1 MYKKMN
7 VLKNKN
13 ILLCVTG
20 SIAAYKACEILRLL
34 RKDDANVQVMMS
46 KSAEEFIGVA
56 TFAALSNNEVLTN
69 LFPDNPKGGMD
80 HVNLS
85 FELDAIIVAPAT
97 ANILCKA
104 ATGVADEIVS
114 TMLSI
119 SDVPILFAPAMN
131 FRMWQNEGTIKAIET
146 LKKQK
151 KYIINP
157 EKGQLASLHKGDG
170 RLADINTI
178 INNIRKIFDKN
189 LILEN
194 KKVLITA
201 GPTQEFIDPVRYL
214 SNHSSGKMGYAIAK
228 AAKEYGANVTLIS
241 GPVHIDTISGIKTI
255 NIKSAIDMKNEI
267 ENQFISTDFDFIF
280 MVAAVADFTPKQ
292 YSNNKIKSDSNIQN
306 IELKKTIDIMSEVI
320 SKSSAIKI
328 SFALETE
335 NGEKNAI
342 NKLKSKKSDY
352 IILNYANE
360 QGAGFDVDTNHIYL
374 YSKSGGCVE
383 FEKNTK
389 SRLAY
394 KIIEYIIN
402 NEK

>member
-1 MYKKMN
+1 MN
-7 VLKNKN
+7 ILKDKN

-34 RKDDANVQVMMS
+34 KKDGANVQVMMS

-69 LFPDNPKGGMD
+69 LFPDKPKGEMD

-85 FELDAIIVAPAT
+85 FEVDAIIVAPAT

-119 SDVPILFAPAMN
+119 ADVPILFAPAMN
-131 FRMWQNEGTIKAIET
+131 FRMWENEGTMNAIEI
-146 LKKQK
+146 LKKRKNLIVQ
-151 KYIINP
+151 P
-157 EKGQLASLHKGDG
+157 EKGQLASLHKGNG
-170 RLADINTI
+170 RLANINKI

-189 LILEN
+189 LILEDKN
-194 KKVLITA
+194 ILVTA

-214 SNHSSGKMGYAIAK
+214 SNRSSGKMGYAIAA
-228 AAKEYGANVTLIS
+228 AAKEYGGEVTLIS
-241 GPVHIDTISGIKTI
+241 GPVNIDTIPGIKTI
-255 NIKSAIDMKNEI
+255 DIKSALDMGNKI
-267 ENQFISTDFDFIF
+267 EQLIEKTDFDYIF
-280 MVAAVADFTPKQ
+280 MVAAVSDFTPSK
-292 YSNNKIKSDSNIQN
+292 YSSNKIKSTSNIQN
-306 IELKKTIDIMSEVI
+306 IKLKKTTDIMSEIV
-320 SKSSAIKI
+320 SKSSAMKI

-335 NGEKNAI
+335 DGEQNAMQ
-342 NKLKSKKSDY
+342 KLKSKKSDY

-360 QGAGFDVDTNHIYL
+360 PDAGFDVDTNHIYI
-374 YSKSGGCVE
+374 YSKSGKYTE
-383 FEKNTK
+383 YAKNTK
-389 SRLAY
+389 KRLAY
-394 KIIEYIIN
+394 KIIEHIVE

>member
-1 MYKKMN
+1 MN
-7 VLKNKN
+7 ILKDKN

-34 RKDDANVQVMMS
+34 KKDGANVQVMMS

-69 LFPDNPKGGMD
+69 LFPDKPKGGMD

-85 FELDAIIVAPAT
+85 FEVDAIIVAPAT

-119 SDVPILFAPAMN
+119 ADVPILFAPAMN
-131 FRMWQNEGTIKAIET
+131 FRMWENEGTMNAIEI
-146 LKKQK
+146 LKKRKNLIVQ
-151 KYIINP
+151 P
-157 EKGQLASLHKGDG
+157 EKGQLASLHKGNG
-170 RLADINTI
+170 RLANINKI

-189 LILEN
+189 LILEDKN
-194 KKVLITA
+194 ILVTA

-214 SNHSSGKMGYAIAK
+214 SNRSSGKMGYAIAS
-228 AAKEYGANVTLIS
+228 AAKEYGGEVTLIS
-241 GPVHIDTISGIKTI
+241 GPVNIDIIPGIKTI
-255 NIKSAIDMKNEI
+255 DITSALDMGNKI
-267 ENQFISTDFDFIF
+267 EQLIEKTDFDYIF
-280 MVAAVADFTPKQ
+280 MVAAVSDFTPSK
-292 YSNNKIKSDSNIQN
+292 YLSNKIKSTSNIQN
-306 IELKKTIDIMSEVI
+306 IKLKKTTDIMSEIV
-320 SKSSAIKI
+320 SKSSAMKI

-335 NGEKNAI
+335 DGEQNAMQ
-342 NKLKSKKSDY
+342 KLKSKKSDY

-360 QGAGFDVDTNHIYL
+360 PDAGFDVDTNHIYI
-374 YSKSGGCVE
+374 YSKSGE
-383 FEKNTK
+383 YTEYTKNTK
-389 SRLAY
+389 KRLAY
-394 KIIEYIIN
+394 KIIEHIVE

>member
-1 MYKKMN
+1 MN
-7 VLKNKN
+7 ILKNKN

-34 RKDDANVQVMMS
+34 KKDGANVQVMMS

-69 LFPDNPKGGMD
+69 LFPEKPKGGMD

-85 FELDAIIVAPAT
+85 FEVDAIIVAPAT

-119 SDVPILFAPAMN
+119 ADVPILFAPAMN
-131 FRMWQNEGTIKAIET
+131 FRMWENEGTMNAIEI
-146 LKKQK
+146 LKKRKNLIVQ
-151 KYIINP
+151 P
-157 EKGQLASLHKGDG
+157 EKGQLASLHKGNG
-170 RLADINTI
+170 RLANINKI
-178 INNIRKIFDKN
+178 INSIRKIFDKN

-194 KKVLITA
+194 KNILVTA

-214 SNHSSGKMGYAIAK
+214 SNRSSGKMGYAIAA
-228 AAKEYGANVTLIS
+228 AAKEYGGKVTLIS
-241 GPVHIDTISGIKTI
+241 GPVNIDTIPGIRTI
-255 NIKSAIDMKNEI
+255 DIKSALDM
-267 ENQFISTDFDFIF
+267 ENQIEELIEKTDFDFIF
-280 MVAAVADFTPKQ
+280 MVAAVSDFTPSK
-292 YSNNKIKSDSNIQN
+292 YSSNKIKSTSNIQN
-306 IELKKTIDIMSEVI
+306 IKLEKTTDIMSEIV

-335 NGEKNAI
+335 DGEQNAMQ
-342 NKLKSKKSDY
+342 KLKSKKSDY

-360 QGAGFDVDTNHIYL
+360 PDAGFDVDTNHIYI
-374 YSKSGGCVE
+374 YSKSGTYKE
-383 FEKNTK
+383 HTKNTK
-389 SRLAY
+389 KRLAY
-394 KIIEYIIN
+394 KIIEHIVD